1 MNSRWTSAAV
11 AGTLLAVAAWSGAA
25 SPLASRIA
33 NTYELKSRS
42 GLFVGFSSTSFTGD
56 ARFRY
61 VEGKTDL
68 SFRGDEIRIEETSL
82 GTLATVRLEDVPDLE
97 GKDFTLVVPRV
108 NVEDGGTE
116 SVASFGF
123 WTLQR
128 TTIGGPDLVDGQVQ
142 SYRTVGLRGT
152 AQALDF

>member
-1 MNSRWTSAAV
+1 M
-11 AGTLLAVAAWSGAA
+11 
-25 SPLASRIA
+25 
-33 NTYELKSRS
+33 KSRS